1 MIYKYF
7 ETTLCCL
14 EVSKLFGVLRPVNQ
28 YSCGLEVSKSFG
40 VLHPV
45 NHYSCDVEDC
55 TAKWL
60 TKPGSPDELTT
71 EFQSPDES
79 TND

>member
-28 YSCGLEVSKSFG
+28 YSCGLEVSKLFG
-40 VLHPV
+40 VSRPV
-45 NHYSCDVEDC
+45 NHYGCGVEVS
-55 TAKWL
+55 K
-60 TKPGSPDELTT
+60 
-71 EFQSPDES
+71 
-79 TND
+79 